1 MPQRSKL
8 SDRQHKQVIKRY
20 AETNNLSQVAREF
33 GVSVT
38 TIKRHVTQDAET
50 LKIVNRKKE
59 ENTLD
64 MLKYMDS
71 QKGAAQKLLT
81 NIIIALDNP
90 DKLAKTNPRDLATA
104 YGIIF
109 DKFTQIGPKS
119 SDELLQRAK
128 EILGGIDGVIK

>member
-1 MPQRSKL
+1 MATRLTDK
-8 SDRQHKQVIKRY
+8 QHKQILARY
-20 AETNNLSQVAREF
+20 VECGNLKQVAREF
-33 GVSVT
+33 GVSDT
-38 TIKRHVTQDAET
+38 TIKRHIVKDGDT
-50 LKIVNRKKE
+50 LQKAARKKE